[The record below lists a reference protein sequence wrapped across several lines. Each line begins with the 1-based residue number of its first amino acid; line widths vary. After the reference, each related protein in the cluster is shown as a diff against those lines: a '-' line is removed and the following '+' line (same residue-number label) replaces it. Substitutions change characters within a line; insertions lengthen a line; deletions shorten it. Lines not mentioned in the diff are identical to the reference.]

1 MPSMPDRVR
10 SSSHTSGTAAPG
22 ATTPEIWL
30 EDRTLSGI
38 DGITFLNG
46 VLYENNVIF
55 NKIYR
60 VPVDANGK
68 AGTPVQIWMDAPVKG
83 IDGLRTTKDGKMLQA
98 ENGSG
103 KIHLLTING
112 DTAHVTVLKD
122 GLKQPTGMDQ
132 SGDTIW
138 IAERAAGQVVSI
150 PMPK

>member
-1 MPSMPDRVR
+1 MYVNSV
-10 SSSHTSGTAAPG
+10 
-22 ATTPEIWL
+22 
-30 EDRTLSGI
+30 
-38 DGITFLNG
+38 FF
-46 VLYENNVIF
+46 NNL
-55 NKIYR
+55 YR
-60 VPVDANGK
+60 VPMDANGK

-83 IDGLRTTKDGKMLQA
+83 PDGMRAAGNMLLHA
-98 ENGSG
+98 ENGAG
-103 KIHLLTING
+103 KVDSLTITG